1 MSLDNK
7 TIFVGPQE
15 IAGFLSRSAQA
26 LADEGATV
34 IAFKQTHTKQHPK
47 RIQHPR
53 IHWLFADTIEK
64 VSSAPAFIRSIG
76 QFFLKLFVLVTSIAK
91 ADACLFIGGK
101 GLYNFPID
109 YYLLR
114 LFGKRVVHMYVGTAS
129 RPRYLSAYAKQ
140 ALDSDEHKAN
150 RFIQKLIKRTRRQ
163 RARVNA
169 TSLAASCVIEN
180 PLCGHFQTRPFV
192 NYFQIGMPI
201 QMNPDATVPD
211 SETNTRKTRILHC
224 PSRPEIKGTQ
234 RILDVLNPETLER
247 LNAELIVLTGVP
259 HSRVLEEI
267 QRCDFVVDQLY
278 SDSPLAGFAAEAAS
292 FQRVPIVGGYGWDA
306 IQLTMSADKIP
317 PTKLCH
323 PNNLLEAVEE
333 LCEDIRQRKQLTE
346 DLQNFLT
353 QGEWSDK
360 AFANKLGCV
369 LTDAIPQD
377 WFVDPHTV
385 SYKQGVGLSEQDAM
399 EIARRMSEIG
409 GIESL
414 QLVDKPEL
422 ELSYRNWL
430 KETNKLTRTY
440 AAGRQVPL

>member
-1 MSLDNK
+1 
-7 TIFVGPQE
+7 
-15 IAGFLSRSAQA
+15 
-26 LADEGATV
+26 
-34 IAFKQTHTKQHPK
+34 
-47 RIQHPR
+47 
-53 IHWLFADTIEK
+53 
-64 VSSAPAFIRSIG
+64 
-76 QFFLKLFVLVTSIAK
+76 
-91 ADACLFIGGK
+91 
-101 GLYNFPID
+101 
-109 YYLLR
+109 
-114 LFGKRVVHMYVGTAS
+114 
-129 RPRYLSAYAKQ
+129 
-140 ALDSDEHKAN
+140 
-150 RFIQKLIKRTRRQ
+150 
-163 RARVNA
+163 
-169 TSLAASCVIEN
+169 
-180 PLCGHFQTRPFV
+180 
-192 NYFQIGMPI
+192 
-201 QMNPDATVPD
+201 
-211 SETNTRKTRILHC
+211 
-224 PSRPEIKGTQ
+224 
-234 RILDVLNPETLER
+234 
-247 LNAELIVLTGVP
+247 VP

-317 PTKLCH
+317 PAKLCH

-353 QGEWSDK
+353 QGEWSGK

-422 ELSYRNWL
+422 ESSYRNWL

-440 AAGRQVPL
+440 PAGMQVRL